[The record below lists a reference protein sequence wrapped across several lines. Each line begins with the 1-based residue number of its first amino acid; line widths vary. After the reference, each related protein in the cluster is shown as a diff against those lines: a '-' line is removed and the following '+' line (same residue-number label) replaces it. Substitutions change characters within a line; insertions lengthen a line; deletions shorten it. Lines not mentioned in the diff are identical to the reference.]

1 MSFSHNNIFE
11 DIPRNPNGSAMNT
24 YQWQSSFF
32 DPVWERNDIQ
42 QKIANPIL
50 HPSRRPQIVD
60 WTEGYSCNVALTR
73 GLWHNS
79 APGLK
84 LAGSLAF
91 TPINIPLMLMGIP
104 IPKVEDESL
113 QEEYAKIVEDHF
125 EDFRS
130 IHLQSHRDATS
141 WIWPFWSSKLDRD
154 VWEFI
159 PDDSICDIIRD
170 LETGEVV
177 KIIIDEELQI
187 TVDYMVM
194 ANVRRKR
201 TFTKEKIMVE
211 WLGGTAPLSGYLRT
225 MTYVNILGIMP
236 IPFANNRDG
245 NEVRG
250 HSDYERILTDLKN
263 YHDTDL
269 ASSQFLIKFKPKQ
282 IQSVSD
288 PEIWLKNNGFT
299 DMAELDVA
307 LNDFILNLY
316 DKEKTEYLWPQG
328 AHDAYEKKLNQI
340 YWKLVQGSGIPELMW
355 GTKVEGNLASADNQ
369 VDLAIKFIEDKQDQK
384 IEPYK
389 RLFQA
394 TARIRSMA
402 KLSIIPDIPVTIE
415 WNALDLIP
423 ERIKAQI
430 LGSFA
435 SAMSSLVT
443 SAGISKEIMFNFYQR
458 FYPELTPDSQDE
470 FDKGLS
476 DMAKHK
482 AFSSMGYADMMDLND
497 WDNEDGMYEGPPI
510 DEPPPEEV
518 PPIPPEIVPE
528 PIPTAKP

>member
-1 MSFSHNNIFE
+1 
-11 DIPRNPNGSAMNT
+11 MNT
-24 YQWQSSFF
+24 YQWQMMFN

-42 QKIANPIL
+42 QKVVNPIL
-50 HPSRRPQIVD
+50 YPTRRPQTVD
-60 WTEGYSCNVALTR
+60 WTDGFACNVALTR
-73 GLWHNS
+73 GLWHNA

-91 TPINIPLMLMGIP
+91 TPIMVPLMLMGMP
-104 IPKVEDESL
+104 IPKVKDENL
-113 QEEYAKIVEDHF
+113 QAEYTRIVEDHS
-125 EDFRS
+125 EDFRM
-130 IHLQSHRDATS
+130 IHLQSHRDATC
-141 WIWPFWSSKLDRD
+141 WIWPFWSSKLNRD

-159 PDDSICDIIRD
+159 PDDSISDIVRD

-177 KIIIDEELQI
+177 KIIVDEELVV
-187 TVDYMVM
+187 TVDYLTV
-194 ANVRRKR
+194 AIVRRR
-201 TFTKEKIMVE
+201 RSFTKEKLVVE
-211 WLGGTAPLSGYLRT
+211 WLGGNTALPGYLKT
-225 MTYVNILGIMP
+225 MTFNNVLGILP

-269 ASSQFLIKFKPKQ
+269 ASSQFLIRFKPKQ

-288 PEIWLKNNGFT
+288 PEMWLKNNGFA
-299 DMAELDVA
+299 DIAELDVA
-307 LNDFILNLY
+307 MNDFILNLY

-328 AHDAYEKKLNQI
+328 AHDAYEKKLSQI

-369 VDLAIKFIEDKQDQK
+369 VDLVVQFIGDKQDQK

-389 RLFQA
+389 KLFQA
-394 TARIRSMA
+394 TARIRAMA
-402 KLSIIPDIPVTIE
+402 KLAIIPDIPVEIE

-443 SAGISKEIMFNFYQR
+443 SAGISKEIMYNFYQR
-458 FYPELTPDSQDE
+458 FYPELTPDTQEE

-482 AFSSMGYADMMDLND
+482 AFSGMTYSDIMDLND
-497 WDNEDGMYEGPPI
+497 WDNEDGQDTETGL
-510 DEPPPEEV
+510 PEEDPV
-518 PPIPPEIVPE
+518 PTGDKTPEVVPE
-528 PIPTAKP
+528 PVIPMPKP